1 MYSDRTLTAL
11 AWCCLRQD
19 YRMFRLERMQAVKR
33 GSQSFR
39 PRRVAMLRDYLARL
53 EARAASRADASR
65 DQASIRTF
73 PPPKQ

>member
-1 MYSDRTLTAL
+1 
-11 AWCCLRQD
+11 
-19 YRMFRLERMQAVKR
+19 MFRLERMQAVKR